1 MSVELSDEA
10 RRLLE
15 QARVARLATVDA
27 AGRPHLVPIVFALK
41 ASRLFVPIDHKPKK
55 NRDPNALR
63 RVRNLRENPRASI
76 LVDHYE
82 EDWRRLAWV
91 RVDGSVE
98 LVSDG
103 PAYSEGIRALT
114 DRYPQYTEDPLP
126 PAPDGLLIVLEM
138 ETIRTWRA
146 G

>member
-15 QARVARLATVDA
+15 KARVARLATADA
-27 AGRPHLVPIVFALK
+27 AGRPHLVPVVFAMK
-41 ASRLFVPIDHKPKK
+41 ESRLFIPIDHKPKK
-55 NRDPNALR
+55 SRDPYALR
-63 RVRNLRENPRASI
+63 RVRNLRDNPRASI

-98 LVSDG
+98 LVSNDPG
-103 PAYSEGIRALT
+103 YSEGVRALT
-114 DRYPQYTEDPLP
+114 TRYPQYTAHPLP
-126 PAPDGLLIVLEM
+126 PAPDGLLIVIEM
-138 ETIRTWRA
+138 NTIRTWHA